1 MEVFVRTS
9 TCFDQ
14 RRCSSLRLLLG
25 CAIVLLHATAT
36 SVAADTRRPLAL
48 EDFYA
53 IKSVEDAS
61 TSADGRWA
69 AYTIQE
75 IDREKNARIS
85 SIWRV
90 PVAGGPAEEMVRSR
104 DNDRLPRFSPDG
116 RYLAFVSDRNAD
128 AWGIPGSVSGRGQ
141 VFLLP
146 LNGGAPFPATSLPGG
161 VSSYRWSPD
170 SRRLAVIARD
180 PRTET
185 KPGPANT
192 PPVIVITRLRH
203 KAGTEWLDDRKQHLY
218 LVDLGDALT
227 SSGLPGARRRS

>member
-1 MEVFVRTS
+1 MEPGRERIRTAQSCRGTHRLLQQHEVIELGSTGSTGLSSGEVFVHTS
-9 TCFDQ
+9 T
-14 RRCSSLRLLLG
+14 RLLLG
-25 CAIVLLHATAT
+25 CAVVLIHALTP
-36 SVAADTRRPLAL
+36 VAYATRRTLAL

-69 AYTIQE
+69 VYTIQE

-90 PVAGGPAEEMVRSR
+90 PVAGGAAEEMVRGR

-128 AWGIPGSVSGRGQ
+128 AWGISGSVSSRGQ

-146 LNGGAPFPATSLPGG
+146 LSGGAPFPAT
-161 VSSYRWSPD
+161 
-170 SRRLAVIARD
+170 
-180 PRTET
+180 
-185 KPGPANT
+185 
-192 PPVIVITRLRH
+192 
-203 KAGTEWLDDRKQHLY
+203 
-218 LVDLGDALT
+218 
-227 SSGLPGARRRS
+227 